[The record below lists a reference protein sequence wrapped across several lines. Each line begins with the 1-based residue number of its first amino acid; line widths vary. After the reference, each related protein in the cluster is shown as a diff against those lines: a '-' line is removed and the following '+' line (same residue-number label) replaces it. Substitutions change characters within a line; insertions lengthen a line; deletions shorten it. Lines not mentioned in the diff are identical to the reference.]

1 VARLIDGFTVI
12 VTKSTGPVGAGKE
25 IEAVI
30 RRTRPDADVAVVSNP
45 EFPRE
50 GSAIEDFKTPSLPSL
65 PSGFTVEGPPLRIQ
79 LIVPHLGEA
88 MLIRAGVAF
97 QRVTTAHHTAHP
109 TL

>member
-50 GSAIEDFKTPSLPSL
+50 GSAIEDFKTPSLPS
-65 PSGFTVEGPPLRIQ
+65 GFTVEGPPLRIQ

-88 MLIRAGVAF
+88 MPTSAGVAF
-97 QRVTTAHHTAHP
+97 QRATAHP
-109 TL
+109 SL